1 MHFHDGFYPQSLQQ
15 SLNELRCSGELCDVV
30 LEVENQEL
38 KAHKSVLSAASSYFK
53 YVSAYCVHYSIFF
66 AMTLFV
72 YLQGNV

>member
-53 YVSAYCVHYSIFF
+53 YVSS
-66 AMTLFV
+66 
-72 YLQGNV
+72 